1 MAVWRSLRP
10 AVRAAAGVHLAA
22 PGMLLAWPAGW
33 PHVLAAMA
41 GSHAL
46 LALFGLWPRSQ
57 VLGRTVTR
65 LPPGERDG
73 RVALTF
79 DDGPDPEVTPALLDL
94 LDRHGAK
101 ASFFLIG
108 ERARTHPGLVRE
120 IARRGHAVENHTQRH
135 PVHFACLGP
144 RALRREVAEA
154 QAVLAPLAGRLPRFV
169 RAPAGLRSPLLDPV
183 LAGLGLQHASWT
195 RRGFDTRCGDPT
207 LVLRRLLRG
216 LRPGDVLMLHD
227 GRSAQTPAGTPVVL
241 EVVPAL
247 LAALA
252 ARGLRAV
259 PLIAPAPAVPAATAA
274 VRGSP
279 ASAAHAST

>member
-1 MAVWRSLRP
+1 M
-10 AVRAAAGVHLAA
+10 GA
-22 PGMLLAWPAGW
+22 PGLLLAWPAGW
-33 PHVLAAMA
+33 PYALAAVV

-57 VLGRTVTR
+57 VLGRTVVR

-79 DDGPDPEVTPALLDL
+79 DDGPDPQVTPALLDL

-108 ERARTHPGLVRE
+108 ERARAHPGLVRE
-120 IARRGHAVENHTQRH
+120 IARRGHGIENHTLRH
-135 PVHFACLGP
+135 LVLFACLGP
-144 RALRREVAEA
+144 RALRREMAGA
-154 QAVLAPLAGRLPRFV
+154 QAVLAPLAGRPPRLA

-195 RRGFDTRCGDPT
+195 RRGFDTRCGDPA

-227 GRSAQTPAGTPVVL
+227 GRSALTPAGTPVVL

-259 PLIAPAPAVPAATAA
+259 PLTPPSASAVAIAAPARAAAA
-274 VRGSP
+274 RGSP
-279 ASAAHAST
+279 ASAVHASR